1 MLNRIWLRENNQLLS
16 KKNSFQQV
24 KQRSTL
30 PKSQS
35 KVQRI
40 MKARPKPKSGDK
52 NEFKRI
58 ECHFVNHVDALFMG
72 ILMCVSL
79 LFGEDSEG
87 VVLLVFLLV
96 AIVSQK
102 KS

>member
-30 PKSQS
+30 PKRANQ

-52 NEFKRI
+52 MNLKELSVI
-58 ECHFVNHVDALFMG
+58 SLTM
-72 ILMCVSL
+72 LMLSL
-79 LFGEDSEG
+79 WAS
-87 VVLLVFLLV
+87 
-96 AIVSQK
+96 
-102 KS
+102 

>member
-1 MLNRIWLRENNQLLS
+1 
-16 KKNSFQQV
+16 
-24 KQRSTL
+24 
-30 PKSQS
+30 
-35 KVQRI
+35 

-87 VVLLVFLLV
+87 SGTSGISPGGNSVSEEVLKHRSMVENML
-96 AIVSQK
+96 K
-102 KS
+102 NRTY